1 MMVGVAPP
9 MATNPPDGAMALPAG
24 RLDTKPAPR
33 ASPTTQGAPKKTHRH
48 PPHPPPHPSRG
59 HENAHLAMAKEGVGL
74 SR

>member
-9 MATNPPDGAMALPAG
+9 MATNPPDGVMALPAG

-33 ASPTTQGAPKKTHRH
+33 ASPATHGAPKAPIGTH
-48 PPHPPPHPSRG
+48 PPPPPHPSKG
-59 HENAHLAMAKEGVGL
+59 QKNAHLAMAKEDAGL